1 MKRERNLVYEPRVR
15 VWEIRDI
22 EPEIFIRG
30 MHRERFIMD
39 VARNIALRHFNDN
52 LLPFRKIRPG
62 NPRYIEMPGRLT
74 VGAIMVE
81 NFDAQRLK
89 RGVVTRN
96 ELAPSFQHAGVA
108 LELRQTDSGGYVRH
122 IALIPRPDDV
132 VFPRAKLRFGKRVFR
147 LAVQREKLE
156 ITVNL
161 RVVDSRKAAPHDRA
175 AFAGRKVFNRVE
187 GEGRK
192 VGHAPK
198 LFVMVRRAK
207 RVRRVLANC
216 DAP

>member
-1 MKRERNLVYEPRVR
+1 
-15 VWEIRDI
+15 
-22 EPEIFIRG
+22 
-30 MHRERFIMD
+30 
-39 VARNIALRHFNDN
+39 
-52 LLPFRKIRPG
+52 
-62 NPRYIEMPGRLT
+62 
-74 VGAIMVE
+74 MVE

-198 LFVMVRRAK
+198 RFFMIRRAK
-207 RVRRVLANC
+207 RVRGVLANG
-216 DAP
+216 DAAQRFLIFAVGLKEPALVGDRLKDTVVIAGNAAQIDGNNSFRSLRYRRFHCVVIHFERIFLTVD